1 MLMLISRMCLCPPKK
16 GLFLCTFIKWLTKG
30 MHAGIYFIYSDYTET
45 YAQLCVETEGLYGSS
60 SQTLHPNSYF
70 LNSPS
75 IYLY

>member
-16 GLFLCTFIKWLTKG
+16 GLFLTKG